1 MATCCSV
8 LAWRI
13 SGYSPWS
20 PRVSRDGVTNRVHFR
35 SKQPMRGNGGCKVQ
49 PLGKKVRWKE
59 GAGAEAVQMLGPG
72 SRGPGLPLTCLDE
85 AR

>member
-59 GAGAEAVQMLGPG
+59 GGWSGNNSDAG
-72 SRGPGLPLTCLDE
+72 SRKPRPRPAADLSG
-85 AR
+85 